1 MLSHPQRTLGTPPP
15 PPQASGAPS
24 PRTPGAN
31 STLLDGARE
40 QSTGPDLFL
49 NDEQIP
55 SPQAV
60 QLQSPQSRT
69 GAKPTAGA
77 GGRVGVLTCPIGRLQ
92 VEPRAAGESKPLS

>member
-1 MLSHPQRTLGTPPP
+1 MFADFKPKCCRTLRGLWAPPPP

-31 STLLDGARE
+31 STLLDRARE

-69 GAKPTAGA
+69 GAKPTVGA
-77 GGRVGVLTCPIGRLQ
+77 VGGEGGGAHLSHRQ
-92 VEPRAAGESKPLS
+92 VTG